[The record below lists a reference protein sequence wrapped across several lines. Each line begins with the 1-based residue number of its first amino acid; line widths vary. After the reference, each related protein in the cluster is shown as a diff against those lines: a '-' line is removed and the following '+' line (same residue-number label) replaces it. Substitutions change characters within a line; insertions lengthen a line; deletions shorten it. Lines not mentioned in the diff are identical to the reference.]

1 MNVSVII
8 CTYNRCHIL
17 EKALSS
23 VLASALP
30 ASTEW
35 EVVVVDNNSRDHTRE
50 VVEGF
55 CHQHPG
61 RVRYLFEQQPGKSY
75 ALNTGICEAR
85 GGILAFMDDDLTV
98 EPTWLQSL
106 TAALSDDQWAGVGG
120 RTLLA
125 QAFSAPNWLTIQGS
139 YSLGAVL
146 AALFDLGDKPCQ
158 LSEAPYG
165 ANMAFKRKMFEKY
178 GLFRPDLGPSPTRE
192 IPRPNE
198 DTEFG
203 RRLLAAG
210 ERLRYEPLAV
220 AYHPL
225 PEDRIR
231 QDYFLDW
238 HFDFGRAIV
247 KEFGRGRDVL
257 GIPRPYLKMLA
268 IAAKAIALT
277 VPRWIASL
285 APSRRFHWKCMVWVS
300 AGEISELYRLV
311 RSKPAGRPPSSHL
324 VSTSDL

>member
-1 MNVSVII
+1 MSVSVII
-8 CTYNRCHIL
+8 CTYNRCDIL
-17 EKALSS
+17 ETALSS
-23 VLASALP
+23 VMASALP
-30 ASTEW
+30 ESTEW
-35 EVVVVDNNSRDHTRE
+35 EVVVVDNNSCDHTRE

-55 CHQHPG
+55 CRRYPG

-75 ALNTGICEAR
+75 ALNTGVCEAR
-85 GGILAFMDDDLTV
+85 GDILAFMDDDLTV

-106 TAALSDDQWAGVGG
+106 TVAMNDGQWAGVGG

-125 QAFSAPNWLTIQGS
+125 QAFSPPSWLTLDGP

-146 AALFDLGDKPCQ
+146 AALFDLGDNPCQ
-158 LSEAPYG
+158 LTEAPYG
-165 ANMAFKRKMFEKY
+165 ANMAYQKKMFEKY
-178 GLFRPDLGPSPTRE
+178 GLFRTDLGPSPTRE

-203 RRLLAAG
+203 RRLLAGG
-210 ERLRYEPLAV
+210 ERLRYEPLAI

-247 KEFGRGRDVL
+247 REFGRGPNVL
-257 GIPRPYLKMLA
+257 GIPRPWLKMLA
-268 IAAKAIALT
+268 IWIKTIVLT
-277 VPRWIASL
+277 VPRWIVSL
-285 APSRRFHWKCMVWVS
+285 SPHRRFHWKCMVWVS
-300 AGEISELYRLV
+300 AGGISELYRFTRYNLHIV
-311 RSKPAGRPPSSHL
+311 RHPDS
-324 VSTSDL
+324 

>member
-1 MNVSVII
+1 
-8 CTYNRCHIL
+8 
-17 EKALSS
+17 
-23 VLASALP
+23 
-30 ASTEW
+30 
-35 EVVVVDNNSRDHTRE
+35 
-50 VVEGF
+50 
-55 CHQHPG
+55 
-61 RVRYLFEQQPGKSY
+61 
-75 ALNTGICEAR
+75 
-85 GGILAFMDDDLTV
+85 
-98 EPTWLQSL
+98 L

-125 QAFSAPNWLTIQGS
+125 QAFSAPSWLTIQGS

-165 ANMAFKRKMFEKY
+165 ANMAFKRRMFEKY
-178 GLFRPDLGPSPTRE
+178 GLFRTDLGPSPTRE

-220 AYHPL
+220 VYHPL

-277 VPRWIASL
+277 VPRWIAAL